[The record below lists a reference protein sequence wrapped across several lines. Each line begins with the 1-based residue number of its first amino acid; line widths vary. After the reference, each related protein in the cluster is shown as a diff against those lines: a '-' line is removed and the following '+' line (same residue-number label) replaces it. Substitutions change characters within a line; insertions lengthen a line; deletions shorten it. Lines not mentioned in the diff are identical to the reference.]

1 MLLVAVATRHPN
13 REHTLVDLAL
23 GQVWVTWLM
32 REDADSTFGRL
43 ALALFDRFY
52 GNLTRQ

>member
-1 MLLVAVATRHPN
+1 MLLVAAATRHPN

-32 REDADSTFGRL
+32 QEDPDSTFGRL